1 MNTKL
6 PVQVDG
12 EPWLQQPC
20 SVTIIKSALKVR
32 IRVISSIPKAFEL
45 IFFFSIKG
53 NYVKKEQN

>member
-32 IRVISSIPKAFEL
+32 IRVISSNPK
-45 IFFFSIKG
+45 S
-53 NYVKKEQN
+53 